1 MPHNFCKRS
10 ILRSAFSHPKVSK
23 WTASNIRMYARF
35 CCRQCA
41 FIHRIFKSWSSKKN
55 QEGRGGKFEQKCG
68 VVYTTQKQDLIFG
81 REIRLKYFLFCCTL
95 SIKEELSHD
104 PVLYN
109 DIILELEAKWG
120 KKILMTGDRRILHIS
135 FGATHPAII
144 YFVNNLW
151 NMRDTGPHT
160 DFLYRLYIDQ
170 SLSCLKN
177 CSQNK

>member
-23 WTASNIRMYARF
+23 WTASNIRIYARF

-41 FIHRIFKSWSSKKN
+41 PPSYTEFSKVGHQKKK

-120 KKILMTGDRRILHIS
+120 KKK
-135 FGATHPAII
+135 
-144 YFVNNLW
+144 Y
-151 NMRDTGPHT
+151 
-160 DFLYRLYIDQ
+160 
-170 SLSCLKN
+170 
-177 CSQNK
+177 

>member
-23 WTASNIRMYARF
+23 WTASNIRIYARF

-41 FIHRIFKSWSSKKN
+41 PPSYTQNFQKLVIKKKK

-68 VVYTTQKQDLIFG
+68 VVYTTQKQVLIFG
-81 REIRLKYFLFCCTL
+81 REIWLKYFLFCSTL

-120 KKILMTGDRRILHIS
+120 KKNIDDWRSRILHIS

-144 YFVNNLW
+144 YFVNNLR

-160 DFLYRLYIDQ
+160 DFI
-170 SLSCLKN
+170 
-177 CSQNK
+177 

>member
-1 MPHNFCKRS
+1 MGLGPERNNLKTFGTLTHPNAHLLHTQNFQKLV
-10 ILRSAFSHPKVSK
+10 I
-23 WTASNIRMYARF
+23 
-35 CCRQCA
+35 
-41 FIHRIFKSWSSKKN
+41 KKK

-120 KKILMTGDRRILHIS
+120 KKK
-135 FGATHPAII
+135 
-144 YFVNNLW
+144 Y
-151 NMRDTGPHT
+151 
-160 DFLYRLYIDQ
+160 
-170 SLSCLKN
+170 
-177 CSQNK
+177 